1 MPSHQT
7 SFLIGSLYPK
17 LTDGTT
23 PNILTSSSLELVK
36 SDDGQW
42 IVQDAGLEGGS
53 LSPAINITTGSV
65 NIPGIDKFL
74 NDFLVPQL
82 TNKNGKSLWVKYHG
96 RLLNEN
102 NNDRANDKNQIYY
115 REKLNRT
122 ILDLIYIGYDGVLK
136 NYADSTSSLSD
147 LPDEVKAL
155 FGPPPEGKT
164 WNDIPVYS
172 GEDDFYNKI
181 YEHLLTDK
189 ASYNPAAKWGA
200 YLGKTSVSS
209 DYDLDNLREQINA
222 LDNEAASSPN
232 LWRSAMLYTY
242 GTTENGISYPG
253 PVLFVEPGDKVSITF
268 NNDIQIAGLT
278 EEEAQKATLIQNSLP
293 GNSGS
298 DGLAGSTSTNY
309 HLHGAH
315 TFPGGFGDNVVAR
328 YTTGQ
333 SWTTGIPIPFDHGQG
348 SYWYHPHYHPSVNQQ
363 VYAGLTGFMQIGD
376 PLQKIEALQDVP
388 RNLAVIKSMAVDIDS
403 NGELLLTGLDN
414 LGPVA
419 NQITMFTVNG
429 EFQPSADAGTGG
441 WQTLTISNQT
451 NQAFFTVSLLHKPSK
466 DSGSE
471 TITTLPLWVYGED
484 GHQYPQIRSA
494 SNAGVLGFREVKVTT
509 EIENKPVELEEREY
523 AQATNSLLMVP
534 PGKRLD
540 LLVYLPEGHTEIASL
555 RQFTNEGIVY
565 RIGTTGAYPDLSSAN
580 TEADIN
586 NPVKGNSAAGPLAT
600 FSVTGGTA
608 LPTSA
613 DALNSFFDSLT
624 EEVATINNSIQV
636 QNILPTTPIADYD
649 STKVPSV
656 DLFAQENGED
666 VWAPVR
672 KREFNW
678 TRGVLVG
685 PESEYDLATQQ
696 ALAEVKAEKE
706 QQGENGYEYK
716 RYTPLPR
723 GVLEG
728 TGEWL
733 GYENPFLINDHVFPS
748 GALNISQLGTIEEWT
763 NWNWSVAQL
772 SAKKIDGTNFGTP
785 ERIEDDAQKYI
796 AHPFHIHINDY
807 QVKDSDSGFTQK
819 NNLEDVTA
827 LNSSGYSFFDSRA
840 GENGAVVR
848 KDPLS
853 GKFKSIKEAELP
865 ETVGTLGTY
874 GANSQTLRMLFQDYI
889 GAYVFHCHILPH
901 EDAGMMLAMLVIE
914 NRRDSFVLPTEL
926 SGVATN
932 NEGVPEIII
941 HKADDLTK
949 RALQFAA
956 NPSSSPQRTSAGDL
970 NSDFV
975 QDIVIASQG
984 DGLVRIYDGQSLKNS
999 ETKLLSTINP
1009 FNDSSLAPW
1018 VFIGDVSG
1026 DNRKDLL
1033 TVGFNSQPIEGSLN
1047 LQDLTAKSWTLADGV
1062 SVWEELF
1069 SFDPWDFISLE
1080 ADPSK
1085 PAINN
1090 LTTSDISF
1098 STGDYN
1104 LDNFTD
1110 IALAYRTAT
1119 GVRMTI
1125 LDGAAIALSQQTGN
1139 FEEGYFPDQSLLA
1152 DAYIDDEHLAT
1163 VHKITLS
1170 SGFNL
1175 YGQGALENLLLT
1187 ATGSG
1192 ESTLYTFQLDAGHF
1206 IATSMPEN
1214 GGEMVMDHSSS
1225 HSGAVT
1231 YAGDSKIKNVNP
1243 ATFKLHLV
1251 DEHDIGVTATSV
1263 TPVFTGARGNGGL
1276 LINTSATDSSESS
1289 LILLNPQG
1297 FGSGQFF
1304 NGQVSSS
1311 SALLDNK
1318 QQLIIDVNKLHSTE
1332 STSLAFFTSELTP
1345 DSRQDQTKLLNLLY
1359 RTYLGNLPDPSSAA
1373 SWQADLS
1380 KGLYIDKSI
1389 TEFVNDFVQSLD
1401 ATNLEQ
1407 HFGVDFTTANVE
1419 AVVNKTYQTIFGR
1432 LPSPSELSFW
1442 QSQLSDSSAAVK
1454 ILPFEILRFSE
1465 IAQVA
1470 VVAPVDPFISNP
1482 DPITQYL
1489 DSRNAD
1495 TDLTVTGTIY
1505 RSAAYNNT
1513 VGFYRI
1519 VNTSGDVVDEGGNVY
1534 SPGDL
1539 NYKDVALSAFN
1550 RLTDTNAN
1558 LKLDDNKTVDFD
1570 FTISKGEL
1578 FAQFLAVNGS
1588 AIDNSEVYF
1597 AYAQANS
1604 DKQQHVTELSPFTWG
1619 WEDLP
1624 GLGDKDYNDAIVKY
1638 AVNDKPR
1645 VKLLGS
1651 AANFSNAQWAN
1662 TANIEGA
1669 FGQGLAS
1676 EKQSFDIVNAQLA
1689 SHGYIQSDA
1698 DSELAYNSW
1707 KNDVVKMLGGV
1718 ELSNEGFF

>member
-1 MPSHQT
+1 MAAHET
-7 SFLIGSLYPK
+7 FYVVGSLFPRLQNENGEPNGK
-17 LTDGTT
+17 
-23 PNILTSSSLELVK
+23 PNILTSSSVELIK
-36 SDDGQW
+36 NNDGQW
-42 IVQDAGLEGGS
+42 VVRDAGLEGGV
-53 LSPAINITTGSV
+53 LAPEINITTNSV
-65 NIPGIDKFL
+65 NIPGIDRFL
-74 NDFLVPQL
+74 NNFVIPQL
-82 TNKNGKSLWVKYHG
+82 TNKDDKDSLWSAYYT
-96 RLLNEN
+96 RLLNED
-102 NNDRANDKNQIYY
+102 NDNGTNDKNQIYY

-122 ILDLIYIGYDGVLK
+122 ILDLIYIGYKGVLK
-136 NYADSTSSLSD
+136 NYANSTESLSA
-147 LPDEVKAL
+147 LSDEAKAE
-155 FGPPPEGKT
+155 FGLPPEGKT
-164 WNDIPVYS
+164 WDDTPVYS
-172 GEDDFYNKI
+172 DEDDFYKKI
-181 YEHLLTDK
+181 FEHLKNPANYD
-189 ASYNPAAKWGA
+189 PAAKWGS
-200 YLGKTSVSS
+200 YLGKTLVSS

-222 LDNEAASSPN
+222 LDDEAGSTPN
-232 LWRSAMLYTY
+232 LWRSSMLYTY
-242 GTTENGISYPG
+242 GTTTNGTSYPG
-253 PVLFVEPGDKVSITF
+253 PVLFVEPGDEVSITF
-268 NNDIQIAGLT
+268 NNEIKIAGLT

-363 VYAGLTGFMQIGD
+363 VYAGLSGFMQIGD

-388 RNLAVIKSMAVDIDS
+388 RNLAIIKSMAVDVDS

-414 LGPVA
+414 LGPVT
-419 NQITMFTVNG
+419 NRLTMFTVNG
-429 EFQPSADAGTGG
+429 EFQPSADAGKGG

-451 NQAFFTVSLLHKPSK
+451 NQAFFTVSLLHKPSENSQK
-466 DSGSE
+466 
-471 TITTLPLWVYGED
+471 TTTLPFWIYGED
-484 GHQYPQIRSA
+484 GHQYPQIKSA
-494 SNAGVLGFREVKVTT
+494 SEAGVLGTRKD
-509 EIENKPVELEEREY
+509 ENTNPEY
-523 AQATNSLLMVP
+523 AQATNSLLMVA

-540 LLVYLPEGHTEIASL
+540 LLVYLPDGYTEIASL
-555 RQFTNEGIVY
+555 RQFTVEGEKYKIA
-565 RIGTTGAYPDLSSAN
+565 TTGAYPDLSSAN

-586 NPVKGNSAAGPLAT
+586 NPVKGSSAAGPLAT
-600 FSVTGGTA
+600 FSVTGGTK
-608 LPTSA
+608 LPPDA
-613 DALNSFFDSLT
+613 DAMTSFFESLT
-624 EEVATINNSIQV
+624 EEVATINNSINV
-636 QNILPTTPIADYD
+636 QNILPTTPVADYD

-656 DLFAQENGED
+656 NLFAQENGED
-666 VWAPVR
+666 VWATVR

-685 PESEYDLATQQ
+685 PESEYDLATQE

-706 QQGENGYEYK
+706 QQGESGYEYK

-763 NWNWSVAQL
+763 HWNWSTAQL
-772 SAKKIDGTNFGTP
+772 SAKKIDGVNFGTP
-785 ERIEDDAQKYI
+785 GRIEDDAKKYI

-807 QVKDSDSGFTQK
+807 QVKDSDSGLLGK
-819 NNLEDVTA
+819 NNLEDVTP
-827 LNSSGYSFFDSRA
+827 LNSSGYSFYDSRVGKIVEQPPLR
-840 GENGAVVR
+840 GE
-848 KDPLS
+848 
-853 GKFKSIKEAELP
+853 FKSIKEAQLP

-926 SGVATN
+926 SDVITN
-932 NEGVPEIII
+932 TNGAPEIII

-949 RALQFAA
+949 RALRFDA
-956 NPSSSPQRTSAGDL
+956 NPSSIPQRTSVGDL
-970 NSDFV
+970 NTDFV

-984 DGLVRIYDGQSLKNS
+984 DGLVRIYDGTSLKDS

-1047 LQDLTAKSWTLADGV
+1047 LQDLTVKSWTLADGI

-1085 PAINN
+1085 PAVNN

-1119 GVRMTI
+1119 GVRITI

-1139 FEEGYFPDQSLLA
+1139 FKGGYFPDQSLLA
-1152 DAYIDDEHLAT
+1152 DAYIDDERLAT
-1163 VHKITLS
+1163 VDKISLS

-1192 ESTLYTFQLDAGHF
+1192 ASTLYTFQLDAGHF

-1231 YAGDSKIKNVNP
+1231 YSGDRKITNVNP

-1251 DEHDIGVTATSV
+1251 DEHDIGVNATSV

-1276 LINTSATDSSESS
+1276 LINTSDTDSGESS
-1289 LILLNPQG
+1289 LTLLNPQG
-1297 FGSGQFF
+1297 FGSGAFF

-1318 QQLIIDVNKLHSTE
+1318 QQLIINVNNLQSTE
-1332 STSLAFFTSELTP
+1332 STSLAFFRSELSP
-1345 DSRQDQTKLLNLLY
+1345 DSRQDQTSLLNLLY
-1359 RTYLGNLPDPSSAA
+1359 QTYLGNLPDPSSIA
-1373 SWQADLS
+1373 SWQADFS
-1380 KGLYIDKSI
+1380 KGFYKDKPI
-1389 TEFVNDFVQSLD
+1389 TEFVNIFVQSLD
-1401 ATNLEQ
+1401 KTNLEQ
-1407 HFGVDFTTANVE
+1407 HFGVNLTTPNAEV
-1419 AVVNKTYQTIFGR
+1419 VVNKTYQTIFGR
-1432 LPSPSELSFW
+1432 LPSPTELSFW
-1442 QSQLSDSSAAVK
+1442 QGQVSDSSAAVEL
-1454 ILPFEILRFSE
+1454 LPFEILRFSE
-1465 IAQVA
+1465 IAQKA
-1470 VVAPVDPFISNP
+1470 VVAPVDPFINNP
-1482 DPITQYL
+1482 DPITQYI
-1489 DSRNAD
+1489 DSRNAE
-1495 TDLTVTGTIY
+1495 TDLTISGTIY

-1519 VNTSGDVVDEGGNVY
+1519 VNTNGDVSDENGNTY
-1534 SPGDL
+1534 SPGDK
-1539 NYKDVALSAFN
+1539 NYKDVALSDFN

-1558 LKLDDNKTVDFD
+1558 LMLDDNKTVEFN
-1570 FTISKGEL
+1570 FTISKGNL
-1578 FAQFLAVNGS
+1578 FAQFLAVKGS
-1588 AIDNSEVYF
+1588 VTDNSEVYF

-1604 DKQQHVTELSPFTWG
+1604 DKEQHVTELTPFTWG
-1619 WEDLP
+1619 WEDLH

-1638 AVNDKPR
+1638 SVNDKPR

-1662 TANIEGA
+1662 TANIEGS
-1669 FGQGLAS
+1669 FGQGISS
-1676 EKQSFDIVNAQLA
+1676 EKEKFDMVNTQL
-1689 SHGYIQSDA
+1689 SSIGYIQSDTH
-1698 DSELAYNSW
+1698 SEAAYDYWS
-1707 KNDVVKMLGGV
+1707 DEVIKMLGGV
-1718 ELSNEGFF
+1718 ELSNQGFF